1 MLRGVTGLLDSD
13 WQNLAGFL
21 TLGGDFTLLGL
32 SLPGLILSYSSGWLT
47 LVLVLAA
54 EKF

>member
-13 WQNLAGFL
+13 WQNLAGIFL

-32 SLPGLILSYSSGWLT
+32 SLPGLITFFT
-47 LVLVLAA
+47 LLAG
-54 EKF
+54 